1 MANNLQYAQLF
12 QSALDEVLE
21 QNLTTG
27 WAEAN
32 ASRVQYNGGNELKIA
47 KIELDD
53 LADYDRATGYADGS
67 VTLEWE
73 THKFRHDRGRKFL
86 IDDMDVNET
95 NFVATASTILGEF
108 VRTKVVPEID
118 TVRIA
123 EMIAKAGHEVE
134 VIATKENSL
143 EEFKKGITAVRESGY
158 YGDLVAH
165 VSYEFLNLLELRM
178 ANQLGSVTFNIN
190 GVDTQFPSVDG
201 VGLIPTVSNR
211 MGGAHF
217 IIVGRSVPLGI
228 VKHAPAR
235 VFTPEENMHADG
247 YVINYR
253 VYHDLFVED
262 NKVNAIYVG
271 KIGTEAGG
279 ETGE

>member
-1 MANNLQYAQLF
+1 MANSIEYAKLF
-12 QSALDEVLE
+12 QDALDEVLE

-32 ASRVQYNGGNELKIA
+32 ASRVKYNGGNELKIA

-53 LADYDRATGYADGS
+53 LADYDRAGGYADGS

-86 IDDMDVNET
+86 IDDMDVDET

-118 TVRIA
+118 TIRIQ
-123 EMIAKAGHEVE
+123 ELIAKAGHEADVD
-134 VIATKENSL
+134 ATQENAL
-143 EEFKKGITAVRESGY
+143 EEFKKGIAAIRDSGY
-158 YGDLVAH
+158 DGDLVAH
-165 VSYEFLNLLELRM
+165 VTYEFLNLLELRM
-178 ANQLGSVTFNIN
+178 ANQLASVTFNVN

-201 VGLIPTVSNR
+201 VALIPTVSGR
-211 MGGAHF
+211 MGDAHF
-217 IIVGRSVPLGI
+217 VIAGRTVPLGI

-235 VFTPEENMHADG
+235 VFTPDQNMDADG

-262 NKVNAIYVG
+262 NKVGAIYVA
-271 KIGTEAGG
+271 KKPVEGG
-279 ETGE
+279 GTGE

>member
-1 MANNLQYAQLF
+1 MANSIEYAKLF
-12 QSALDEVLE
+12 QDALDEVLE

-32 ASRVQYNGGNELKIA
+32 ASRVKYNGGNELKIA

-53 LADYDRATGYADGS
+53 LADYDRAGGYADGS

-86 IDDMDVNET
+86 IDDMDVDET

-118 TVRIA
+118 TIRIQ
-123 EMIAKAGHEVE
+123 ELIAKAGHEADVD
-134 VIATKENSL
+134 ATQENAL
-143 EEFKKGITAVRESGY
+143 EEFKKGIAAIRDSGY
-158 YGDLVAH
+158 DGDLVAH
-165 VSYEFLNLLELRM
+165 VTYEFLNLLELRM
-178 ANQLGSVTFNIN
+178 ANQLASVTFNVN

-201 VGLIPTVSNR
+201 VALIPTVSGR
-211 MGGAHF
+211 MGDAHF
-217 IIVGRSVPLGI
+217 VIAGRTVPLGI

-235 VFTPEENMHADG
+235 VFTPDQNMDADG

-262 NKVNAIYVG
+262 NKVGAIYVAKKAVSG
-271 KIGTEAGG
+271 
-279 ETGE
+279 TGE